1 MNIVE
6 AEEMGNKTEVVH
18 LAEEKPRQGPQE
30 AESAEALPRTIWSG
44 SLRLG
49 LVNIPVKAVAMTRDR
64 RIGFRML
71 HRSCKTPISFKRFC
85 QEGDEV
91 GLADIVYGY
100 PLEKNRYVVLNK
112 KEIDDARPE
121 SKSVIELDRFVNF
134 FQADPHY
141 FEKTYL
147 LLPDRSEAAYSL
159 LRKVMEE
166 TGKAAIGR
174 MTIRSRERVVLV
186 HYYENAIVATT
197 LRYHDEVL
205 DPAGYPALKD
215 LPEPTEREMELAK
228 EIVKGLTGDLNISS
242 YRDEYEEKIE
252 ALVRS
257 KMEGAVVAR
266 EKKKARPAA
275 KSLMDALRQTAES
288 LK

>member
-1 MNIVE
+1 MR
-6 AEEMGNKTEVVH
+6 NKAEVVH
-18 LAEEKPRQGPQE
+18 LAKEKTQEGQQEE
-30 AESAEALPRTIWSG
+30 ESEKALPRTFWSG
-44 SLRLG
+44 SLRIG
-49 LVNIPVKAVAMTRDR
+49 LVNIPVKAAAMTRDN
-64 RIGFRML
+64 RISFRML

-91 GLADIVYGY
+91 GLAEIVYGY
-100 PLEKNRYVVLNK
+100 PLEKNKYVVLEK

-147 LLPDRSEAAYSL
+147 LLPDRSDAAYAL
-159 LRKVMEE
+159 LMKVMEE

-174 MTIRSRERVVLV
+174 MTIRSHERVVLV
-186 HYYENAIVATT
+186 HYYEEALVATT
-197 LRYHDEVL
+197 LRYPDEVL
-205 DPAGYPALKD
+205 NPADYPALRD
-215 LPEPTEREMELAK
+215 LPEPTIKEMELAK
-228 EIVKGLTGDLNISS
+228 EIVKGLTGDLDLSS
-242 YRDEYEEKIE
+242 YKDEYREKIE

-257 KMEGAVVAR
+257 KMEGAVVAK
-266 EKKKARPAA
+266 EKKRARPAA

>member
-1 MNIVE
+1 MKK
-6 AEEMGNKTEVVH
+6 AEVVH
-18 LAEEKPRQGPQE
+18 LQKEKPEEGPPEEEEK
-30 AESAEALPRTIWSG
+30 ESGKALPRSFWSG
-44 SLRLG
+44 SLRIG
-49 LVNIPVKAVAMTRDR
+49 LVNIPVKAVTMTRDK
-64 RIGFRML
+64 RISFRML
-71 HRSCKTPISFKRFC
+71 HRTCKTPISFKRFC

-100 PLEKNRYVVLNK
+100 PLERNRYVILEK

-121 SKSVIELDRFVNF
+121 SKNVIELDRFVNF

-141 FEKTYL
+141 FERTYL

-174 MTIRSRERVVLV
+174 MTIRTRERVVLV
-186 HYYENAIVATT
+186 HYYEEALVATT
-197 LRYHDEVL
+197 LRYSDEVL
-205 DPAGYPALKD
+205 DPADFSALKE
-215 LPEPTEREMELAK
+215 LPEPGDKELELAN
-228 EIVKGLTGDLNISS
+228 EIVKGLTGDLDIAA
-242 YRDEYEEKIE
+242 YRDEYGKKIE

-257 KMEGAVVAR
+257 RMKGVVVTK
-266 EKKKARPAA
+266 EKKKARPPA